1 MPVVTTQHFEIT
13 VRQTSGGVLHVCLAG
28 DFDMGVGDALS
39 DTLVAAAARPGVH
52 RVIVDL
58 ERTTFLDSHGIAGLV
73 AGYEAA
79 LRAGRR
85 LTVVNCHGLVRDVLV
100 VTGLLEVL
108 SSRSEPAAG

>member
-13 VRQTSGGVLHVCLAG
+13 VQQTSPGVLHVCLAG
-28 DFDMGVGDALS
+28 DFDMAVGGALS

-52 RVIVDL
+52 QVIVDL
-58 ERTTFLDSHGIAGLV
+58 GRTTFLDSHGIAGLV

-79 LRAGRR
+79 ARAGRH
-85 LTVVNCHGLVRDVLV
+85 LAVVNCHGMVREVLQ

-108 SSRSEPAAG
+108 SAEPAAG